1 MGQALPAIREGDPAP
16 GFTLDAVGGG
26 RVSLRDFKGR
36 PVLLIFLR
44 HLG

>member
-1 MGQALPAIREGDPAP
+1 MVREGDRAP
-16 GFTLDAVGGG
+16 DFTLDAVGGG
-26 RVSLRDFKGR
+26 RVSLHDFTGR

>member
-1 MGQALPAIREGDPAP
+1 MTLPLPVVREGDPAP
-16 GFTLDAVGGG
+16 EFTLEAVGG
-26 RVSLRDFKGR
+26 RRFSLRELRGR

>member
-1 MGQALPAIREGDPAP
+1 MSGALPLVRTGDRAP
-16 GFTLDAVGGG
+16 DFSLDAVGGG

>member
-1 MGQALPAIREGDPAP
+1 MMPSLAGPGPGHPAP
-16 GFTLDAVGGG
+16 DFTLDAVGGG
-26 RVSLRDFKGR
+26 RVSLRDFRGR

>member
-1 MGQALPAIREGDPAP
+1 MNQRFASVREGDRAP
-16 GFTLDAVGGG
+16 EFTVDAVGGG
-26 RVSLRDFKGR
+26 PVSLQDFKGR

>member
-1 MGQALPAIREGDPAP
+1 MLVIHEGDRAP
-16 GFTLDAVGGG
+16 GFTLDAVEGGQ
-26 RVSLRDFKGR
+26 VSLADFRGR